1 MYHKEMI
8 LRNGLGRGKIII
20 HQEKR
25 SGEKWIRR
33 KVDWEVRGLEELPEE
48 KGSEAKM
55 IRKLNAF
62 NYIIHAHPV
71 NIFSS
76 KINY

>member
-1 MYHKEMI
+1 M
-8 LRNGLGRGKIII
+8 
-20 HQEKR
+20 
-25 SGEKWIRR
+25 
-33 KVDWEVRGLEELPEE
+33 DWEVRGLEELPEE